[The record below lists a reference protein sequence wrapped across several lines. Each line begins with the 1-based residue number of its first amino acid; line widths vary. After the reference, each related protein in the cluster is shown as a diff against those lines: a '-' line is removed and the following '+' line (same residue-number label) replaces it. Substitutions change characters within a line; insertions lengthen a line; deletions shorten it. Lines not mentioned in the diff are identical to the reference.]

1 MSESSSEPAEPVVPE
16 SASTGGGPGRWL
28 RWPWGRGRAGAGA
41 RAACRAEA
49 DGGNA
54 PAGGGGAEAP
64 GSALPWDA
72 VAPSRG
78 QRLMRAAMA
87 AGVAFFAVIGAVRTF
102 APRAAQVAPEVELPQ
117 SWGADRAAA
126 AAVAE
131 WTAREFLTLTGRDER
146 QSGLAQTWGNPTDGW
161 SGQGALEVTG
171 SYVVRTTPLD
181 GGRVDVLVAVRVQGA
196 ADPKAVTTA
205 SVDGWIGVLVPVG
218 VTGQRASVAGEPA
231 IVGLPAAPEAAR
243 PERVDVDRAL
253 TDETHDGAKAFVA
266 AWAAGDARAVAAP
279 GADIPAPALRGASA
293 VLDEWRV
300 AQGEGDARTA
310 QAAITWR
317 IGASSI
323 QCHYTLGLTRVAS
336 GASQRWQISSITTTT
351 KED

>member
-1 MSESSSEPAEPVVPE
+1 MSESSSEPVEPVVPE

-41 RAACRAEA
+41 RAAARAEA
-49 DGGNA
+49 DGDGGNA
-54 PAGGGGAEAP
+54 PAGAEAP
-64 GSALPWDA
+64 GGALPWDA

-87 AGVAFFAVIGAVRTF
+87 AGVAFFAVVGAVRVF

-117 SWGADRAAA
+117 SWGVDRAAA
-126 AAVAE
+126 ASVAE
-131 WTAREFLTLTGRDER
+131 WTAREFLSLTGRDER
-146 QSGLAQTWGNPTDGW
+146 QSGLAQTWANPADGW

-171 SYVVRTTPLD
+171 SYVARTTPLD

-196 ADPKAVTTA
+196 ADTTA
-205 SVDGWIGVLVPVG
+205 PVDGWVGVLVPVG

-231 IVGLPAAPEAAR
+231 IVGLPAAEQTDR
-243 PERVDVDRAL
+243 PERVDVDQAL
-253 TDETHDGAKAFVA
+253 TSETLDGAKAFVA

-336 GASQRWQISSITTTT
+336 GASQRWQISSITTT
-351 KED
+351 KKD

>member
-1 MSESSSEPAEPVVPE
+1 MSESSSEPAGPVVPK
-16 SASTGGGPGRWL
+16 SASAGRGRWL

-41 RAACRAEA
+41 RAASRAGA
-49 DGGNA
+49 DGDGGNA

-87 AGVAFFAVIGAVRTF
+87 AGVAFFAVVGAVRVF
-102 APRAAQVAPEVELPQ
+102 APRAAQVVPEVELPQ
-117 SWGADRAAA
+117 SWGVDRAAA
-126 AAVAE
+126 ASVAE
-131 WTAREFLTLTGRDER
+131 WTAREFLSLTGRDER
-146 QSGLAQTWGNPTDGW
+146 QSGLAQTWGNPADGW

-171 SYVVRTTPLD
+171 SYVARTTPLD
-181 GGRVDVLVAVRVQGA
+181 GGRVDVLVAVRVSNA
-196 ADPKAVTTA
+196 ADTKATA
-205 SVDGWIGVLVPVG
+205 SVDGWVGVLVPVG

-231 IVGLPAAPEAAR
+231 IVGLPAAEQTNR
-243 PERVDVDRAL
+243 PERVDVDQAL

-351 KED
+351 KE

>member
-1 MSESSSEPAEPVVPE
+1 MSGSSEPAEPVVPE
-16 SASTGGGPGRWL
+16 SASAGRGPGRWL
-28 RWPWGRGRAGAGA
+28 RWPWGRGSSDDGVRAGSRAGAEG
-41 RAACRAEA
+41 

-64 GSALPWDA
+64 GRALPWDA
-72 VAPSRG
+72 VVPSRG

-87 AGVAFFAVIGAVRTF
+87 VGVAFFAVVGAVRVF

-117 SWGADRAAA
+117 SWAVDRAAA

-131 WTAREFLTLTGRDER
+131 WTAREFLSLTGRDER
-146 QSGLAQTWGNPTDGW
+146 QSGLAQTWGNPADGW

-181 GGRVDVLVAVRVQGA
+181 GGRVDVLVAVRVSNA
-196 ADPKAVTTA
+196 ADTKATA
-205 SVDGWIGVLVPVG
+205 AVDGWVGVLVPVG

-243 PERVDVDRAL
+243 PERVDVDQAL

-351 KED
+351 KE

>member
-1 MSESSSEPAEPVVPE
+1 MSESFSEPAGPVVPE
-16 SASTGGGPGRWL
+16 SASAGRGPGRWL

-87 AGVAFFAVIGAVRTF
+87 AGIAFFAVIGAVRTF

-117 SWGADRAAA
+117 SWGVDRAAA
-126 AAVAE
+126 ASVAE
-131 WTAREFLTLTGRDER
+131 WTAREFLSLTGRDER
-146 QSGLAQTWGNPTDGW
+146 QSGLAQTWANPADGW

-171 SYVVRTTPLD
+171 SYVARTTPLD
-181 GGRVDVLVAVRVQGA
+181 GGRVDVLVAVRVA
-196 ADPKAVTTA
+196 ADPKASA
-205 SVDGWIGVLVPVG
+205 PVDGWVGVLVPVG

-231 IVGLPAAPEAAR
+231 IVGLPAAEQTDR
-243 PERVDVDRAL
+243 PERVDVDQAL
-253 TDETHDGAKAFVA
+253 TSETLDGAKAFVA

-336 GASQRWQISSITTTT
+336 GASQRWQISSITTT
-351 KED
+351 KKD

>member
-1 MSESSSEPAEPVVPE
+1 MSESSSEPVEPVVPE

-28 RWPWGRGRAGAGA
+28 WWPWGRGRAGAGA
-41 RAACRAEA
+41 DG

-54 PAGGGGAEAP
+54 PAGAEVP

-87 AGVAFFAVIGAVRTF
+87 AGIAFFAVIGAVRTF

-117 SWGADRAAA
+117 SWGVDRAAA
-126 AAVAE
+126 ASVAE
-131 WTAREFLTLTGRDER
+131 WTAREFLSLTGRDER
-146 QSGLAQTWGNPTDGW
+146 QSGLAQTWGNPADGW

-171 SYVVRTTPLD
+171 SYVARTTPLD
-181 GGRVDVLVAVRVQGA
+181 GGRVDVLVAVRVSNA
-196 ADPKAVTTA
+196 ADTKATA
-205 SVDGWIGVLVPVG
+205 PVDGWVGVLVPVG

-231 IVGLPAAPEAAR
+231 IVGLPAAEQTGR
-243 PERVDVDRAL
+243 PERVDVDQAL
-253 TDETHDGAKAFVA
+253 TSDTLDGAKAFVA

-310 QAAITWR
+310 QAAITW
-317 IGASSI
+317 
-323 QCHYTLGLTRVAS
+323 TLGDAKVRVQYAVTITRVAS
-336 GASQRWQISSITTTT
+336 GDASRWQISSITTT
-351 KED
+351 KKD

>member
-1 MSESSSEPAEPVVPE
+1 MSESFSEPAGPVVPE
-16 SASTGGGPGRWL
+16 SASTGGGPGR
-28 RWPWGRGRAGAGA
+28 GRAGAGA
-41 RAACRAEA
+41 DG

-54 PAGGGGAEAP
+54 PAGAEAP

-87 AGVAFFAVIGAVRTF
+87 AGVAFFAVVGAVRVF

-117 SWGADRAAA
+117 SWGVDRAAA
-126 AAVAE
+126 ASVAE
-131 WTAREFLTLTGRDER
+131 WTAREFLSLTGRDER
-146 QSGLAQTWGNPTDGW
+146 QSGLAQTWGNPADGW

-171 SYVVRTTPLD
+171 SYVARTTPLD
-181 GGRVDVLVAVRVQGA
+181 GGRVDVLVAVRVQGV
-196 ADPKAVTTA
+196 ADTKASA
-205 SVDGWIGVLVPVG
+205 PVDGWVGVLVPVG

>member
-1 MSESSSEPAEPVVPE
+1 MSGLSEPAGPVVPE
-16 SASTGGGPGRWL
+16 SASAGRGPGRWL
-28 RWPWGRGRAGAGA
+28 WWPWGRVRAGAGA
-41 RAACRAEA
+41 RAASRAGA
-49 DGGNA
+49 DGDGGNA
-54 PAGGGGAEAP
+54 PAGAEAP
-64 GSALPWDA
+64 GNALPWDA

-87 AGVAFFAVIGAVRTF
+87 AGVAFFAVVGAVRVF

-117 SWGADRAAA
+117 SWGVDRAAA
-126 AAVAE
+126 ASVAE
-131 WTAREFLTLTGRDER
+131 WTAREFLSLTGRDER
-146 QSGLAQTWGNPTDGW
+146 QSGLAQTWGNPADGW

-171 SYVVRTTPLD
+171 SYVARTTPLD

-196 ADPKAVTTA
+196 ADTKATA
-205 SVDGWIGVLVPVG
+205 PVDGWVGVLVPVG
-218 VTGQRASVAGEPA
+218 VTGQRASVAGEPV
-231 IVGLPAAPEAAR
+231 IVGLPAAEQTDR
-243 PERVDVDRAL
+243 PERVDVDQAL
-253 TDETHDGAKAFVA
+253 TSETLDGAKAFVA

-293 VLDEWRV
+293 SLDEWRV

-336 GASQRWQISSITTTT
+336 GASQRWQISSITTT
-351 KED
+351 KKD